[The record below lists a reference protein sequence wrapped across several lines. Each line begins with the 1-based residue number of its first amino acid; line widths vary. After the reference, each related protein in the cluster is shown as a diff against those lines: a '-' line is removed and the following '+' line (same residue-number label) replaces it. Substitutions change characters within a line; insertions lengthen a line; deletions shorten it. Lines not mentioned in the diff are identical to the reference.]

1 MLHRDHAKP
10 GGCPESY
17 LIHYFDSR
25 LPKAR
30 KKSRS
35 TTYRSLYEL
44 DIREADLYFGPVTDM
59 KSLRLTLSTIDLLGV
74 TTEYLL
80 TAALS

>member
-1 MLHRDHAKP
+1 MRSLGVVLKAISFITLIRVSQKQERKVGRLHIEA
-10 GGCPESY
+10 
-17 LIHYFDSR
+17 
-25 LPKAR
+25 
-30 KKSRS
+30 
-35 TTYRSLYEL
+35 LYEL